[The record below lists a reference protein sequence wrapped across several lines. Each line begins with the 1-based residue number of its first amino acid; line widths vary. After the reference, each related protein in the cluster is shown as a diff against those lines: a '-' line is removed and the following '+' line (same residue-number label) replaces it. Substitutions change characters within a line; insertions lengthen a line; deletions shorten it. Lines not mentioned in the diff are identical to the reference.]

1 MCIDVDLSVRI
12 RYQARMGGIAVGI
25 LRVRRDCASLR
36 HGCAQDDKGFGCG
49 AWVLRGKE
57 CRSGLHILERA
68 NFVTTAT
75 AGNLA
80 GSSDKD
86 KDKDKDKGEKRRAL
100 GRGLASLLPGP
111 RVLNPFARSGTAPS
125 SAPGAVGAADAAPS
139 TSSERTVKNAPPAA
153 PITAHAQDS
162 SAARAV
168 EPTNFSQNRGEVGH
182 PTVVVNSGASET
194 AELRSAG
201 QPGAAV
207 PTNSSQMS
215 SVPSLHDS
223 HVSQQQREMGHPT
236 DVAIATGTVDY
247 DPFGDAPRDG
257 VIEIQAVAETRMPSN
272 LVANLAI
279 SDIDKNPFQTRYVED
294 DDALE
299 ELAESIKANG
309 VVQPIVVRPAEEAG
323 RYVLILGERRLHAS
337 KKVGKTHIPALVR
350 RVSDQQAAEMTI
362 VENLQREDLS
372 PLEQAEAFRVLSNKF
387 SLTQQEIAER
397 VGLSRTSIANYMRL
411 LKLPREVM
419 QMLAEK
425 RLNFAQ
431 AKELL
436 KLGDNDR
443 IAEAALYAVKK
454 GMNLEQIES
463 LVLRMD
469 GLLDPLPGMPGTQ
482 KEKKSSGARWVD
494 PNVRSAQT
502 DLERMLGVRVRIRD
516 RKGKG
521 KIVIE
526 YSTVDDYERVVEM
539 LRGKKG

>member
-1 MCIDVDLSVRI
+1 V
-12 RYQARMGGIAVGI
+12 
-25 LRVRRDCASLR
+25 
-36 HGCAQDDKGFGCG
+36 
-49 AWVLRGKE
+49 
-57 CRSGLHILERA
+57 
-68 NFVTTAT
+68 
-75 AGNLA
+75 AGHPE
-80 GSSDKD
+80 KD
-86 KDKDKDKGEKRRAL
+86 KEKAEKRRAL

-111 RVLNPFARSGTAPS
+111 RVLNPFTKKGEAATGTEAPRSPGDPS
-125 SAPGAVGAADAAPS
+125 SSEHRADVG
-139 TSSERTVKNAPPAA
+139 E
-153 PITAHAQDS
+153 PI
-162 SAARAV
+162 V
-168 EPTNFSQNRGEVGH
+168 VG
-182 PTVVVNSGASET
+182 NSGSMET

-207 PTNSSQMS
+207 PT
-215 SVPSLHDS
+215 HDPATS
-223 HVSQQQREMGHPT
+223 AAASP
-236 DVAIATGTVDY
+236 AIATGTVDY
-247 DPFGDAPRDG
+247 DPYNESGKDG
-257 VIEIQAVAETRMPSN
+257 VVEIQAVAETRVPSN
-272 LVANLAI
+272 LVVNVAI
-279 SDIDKNPFQTRYVED
+279 SDIDKNPFQTRCVED

-299 ELAESIKANG
+299 ELGESIKANG

-337 KKVGKTHIPALVR
+337 KKIGKTHIPALVR
-350 RVSDQQAAEMTI
+350 RVSEQQAAEMTVI
-362 VENLQREDLS
+362 ENLQREDLS

-387 SLTQQEIAER
+387 SLTQQQIAER

-436 KLGDNDR
+436 KLGENDR

-454 GMNLEQIES
+454 GMNIEQVEM
-463 LVLRMD
+463 LVLRME
-469 GLLDPLPGMPGTQ
+469 GLLDPLPGMPGAQ

-494 PNVRSAQT
+494 PNVRAAQT

-516 RKGKG
+516 RKGRG

-539 LRGKKG
+539 LRGKK